1 MSTLIDAVVST
12 QNRKERKRL
21 TDYLGVP
28 YNFDNYNGVNLVL
41 VTKDGQVGYLGVIC
55 ARNLVDDQGLLFFR
69 DVNSYIEHCEE
80 LR

>member
-1 MSTLIDAVVST
+1 MSTLIAAVVNT

-41 VTKDGQVGYLGVIC
+41 VTSNGQVGYLGVIC
-55 ARNLVDDQGLLFFR
+55 ARNLVDDQGLLYFR

>member
-12 QNRKERKRL
+12 QNRNERKRL

-41 VTKDGQVGYLGVIC
+41 VTKDGQVGHLGVIC

-69 DVNSYIEHCEE
+69 DVNSYIEYCEE

>member
-1 MSTLIDAVVST
+1 MSTLIDAVVNT

-41 VTKDGQVGYLGVIC
+41 VTSNGQVGYLGVIC
-55 ARNLVDDQGLLFFR
+55 ARNLVDDQGLLYFR

>member
-1 MSTLIDAVVST
+1 MSTLIDAVVNT

-21 TDYLGVP
+21 TDYLGVF

-41 VTKDGQVGYLGVIC
+41 VTSKGQVGYLGVIC
-55 ARNLVDDQGLLFFR
+55 ARNLVDDQGLLYFR
-69 DVNSYIEHCEE
+69 DVNSYIEHCKE